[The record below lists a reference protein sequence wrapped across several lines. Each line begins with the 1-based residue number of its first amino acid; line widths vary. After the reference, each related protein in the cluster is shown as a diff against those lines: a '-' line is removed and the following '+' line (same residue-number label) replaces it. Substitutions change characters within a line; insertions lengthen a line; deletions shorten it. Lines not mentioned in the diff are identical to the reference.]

1 MEDVAHS
8 SRRKACDYC
17 VSRKIKCDGRKPTC
31 SNCTLYGVACKI
43 TTARR
48 RAILRSP
55 APTPTAA
62 PPPLQYETCMFTC
75 DSSLIHPR
83 PDRMQALEERLA
95 GIEALLSV
103 LTGTKSSTS
112 ASLPTARYPD
122 VSLDDIDISA
132 DCPAST
138 MTSASPALFEPAQW
152 PMPLAMH
159 NHLEL
164 PPLAEILPVVD
175 NYFKKYNRLMPL
187 FDENTFMR
195 MLLDWHS
202 SPNNRSTVSWAA
214 VNIVMAITYRVLEG
228 RFMDDPP
235 LAQCVR
241 NIRSVMTELMTP
253 GQNLMGVQVLLAM
266 AIFYQGSAD
275 FQLAI
280 VLMGSVVRLAQSLR
294 LHSRVALQGVSKAEA
309 LLRCRVFWI
318 AYIYDREL
326 ALRCKSPYY
335 QLDSETDLDLPPA
348 DPEDGLGVITSDTDS
363 VQLNFLRVR
372 IQLAFIQGKTNDLL
386 YSQKGWKLT
395 HEQRSNNIVRIEERM
410 AEWLKTI
417 PPELQT
423 ADGIKQRLSPMSTLL
438 MLNMF
443 YRHFECLIQL
453 HSIFSFDDVWIDRV
467 NSYLSPAVIE
477 VKDDEPDGELVRAGL
492 APLPDGW
499 TGCVKDA
506 RLCLELI
513 TMGRQS
519 EFTLW
524 LHTCGSYSCLVL
536 LIVNMIEFPSHDNVS
551 TDRRVSDACLALFD
565 AMCQTLPKDPFATLL
580 GVVREL
586 DRRARGQVNR
596 VTRTK
601 EGVSLSEEMSPSL
614 AWTILDDMEL

>member
-31 SNCTLYGVACKI
+31 SNCTLYGVTCRI

-48 RAILRSP
+48 RAVVRST
-55 APTPTAA
+55 APTPSATS
-62 PPPLQYETCMFTC
+62 T
-75 DSSLIHPR
+75 PR

-95 GIEALLSV
+95 GIEVLLSM
-103 LTGTKSSTS
+103 LTGTKSPTS
-112 ASLPTARYPD
+112 ASVPATRYPD

-132 DCPAST
+132 PTDGLPT
-138 MTSASPALFEPAQW
+138 DASPTLFEPDQW
-152 PMPLAMH
+152 PMPLTAVH
-159 NHLEL
+159 NNLEL
-164 PPLAEILPVVD
+164 PSLSDILPVVD
-175 NYFKKYNRLMPL
+175 NYFKKFNRLMPL
-187 FDENTFMR
+187 FDETTFMR

-202 SPNNRSTVSWAA
+202 SPNKRSMVPWAA
-214 VNIVMAITYRVLEG
+214 VNIVMAINYRVLEG
-228 RFMDDPP
+228 RYMDDPP

-241 NIRSVMTELMTP
+241 NIRSVMTELMAP
-253 GQNLMGVQVLLAM
+253 GQDLMGVQVLLAM

-294 LHSRVALQGVSKAEA
+294 LHSRLASQGVSKAEA

-335 QLDSETDLDLPPA
+335 QLDTETDLDLPPL

-363 VQLNFLRVR
+363 VQLNFLRARV
-372 IQLAFIQGKTNDLL
+372 QLAFIQGKTNDLI
-386 YSQKGWKLT
+386 YSQKGRKLT
-395 HEQRSNNIVRIEERM
+395 HEQRSNNIIRIEERM
-410 AEWLKTI
+410 TAWLKSI
-417 PPELQT
+417 PKELQT
-423 ADGIKQRLSPMSTLL
+423 AEGIKQRLSPMPMLL

-477 VKDDEPDGELVRAGL
+477 VKDDEPDGELVRASL
-492 APLPDGW
+492 APLPPGW
-499 TGCVKDA
+499 TGCVGGA

-519 EFTLW
+519 DFTLW

-536 LIVNMIEFPSHDNVS
+536 MIVNMIEFPAHDHVS
-551 TDRRVSDACLALFD
+551 TDRRISDACLAMFD
-565 AMCQTLPKDPFATLL
+565 LMCQQLPKDPFAKLL

-596 VTRTK
+596 LMRTK
-601 EGVSLSEEMSPSL
+601 EGASLSDEMSPSL
-614 AWTILDDMEL
+614 AWTILEDMEL

>member
-1 MEDVAHS
+1 
-8 SRRKACDYC
+8 
-17 VSRKIKCDGRKPTC
+17 
-31 SNCTLYGVACKI
+31 
-43 TTARR
+43 
-48 RAILRSP
+48 
-55 APTPTAA
+55 
-62 PPPLQYETCMFTC
+62 
-75 DSSLIHPR
+75 
-83 PDRMQALEERLA
+83 MQALEERLA

-112 ASLPTARYPD
+112 ASVPAARYPD
-122 VSLDDIDISA
+122 VSLDDIDISTPA
-132 DCPAST
+132 DGLAT
-138 MTSASPALFEPAQW
+138 DASPTLFEPDQW
-152 PMPLAMH
+152 PMPLTTH
-159 NHLEL
+159 HHLEL
-164 PPLAEILPVVD
+164 PPLSEILPVVD

-187 FDENTFMR
+187 FDEPTFMR

-202 SPNNRSTVSWAA
+202 SPNKRSMVPWAA
-214 VNIVMAITYRVLEG
+214 VNIVMAINYRVLEG
-228 RFMDDPP
+228 RYMDDPP

-253 GQNLMGVQVLLAM
+253 GQDLMGVQVLLAM

-294 LHSRVALQGVSKAEA
+294 LHSRLASQRVPKAEA
-309 LLRCRVFWI
+309 LLRSRVFWI

-348 DPEDGLGVITSDTDS
+348 DPEDGLGVISSDTDS
-363 VQLNFLRVR
+363 VQLNFLRARV
-372 IQLAFIQGKTNDLL
+372 QLAFIQGKTNDLL
-386 YSQKGWKLT
+386 YSQKGRKLT
-395 HEQRSNNIVRIEERM
+395 HEQRSNNITRIEERM
-410 AEWLKTI
+410 TEWLKTI

-423 ADGIKQRLSPMSTLL
+423 AEGIKQRLSQMSTLL

-467 NSYLSPAVIE
+467 NTYLSPAVIE
-477 VKDDEPDGELVRAGL
+477 VKNDEPDGELVRAGL
-492 APLPDGW
+492 APLPPGW
-499 TGCVKDA
+499 TGCVSGA

-513 TMGRQS
+513 AMGRQS

-536 LIVNMIEFPSHDNVS
+536 LIVNMIEFPAHDHVS
-551 TDRRVSDACLALFD
+551 TDRRISDACLTLFD
-565 AMCQTLPKDPFATLL
+565 AMCQKLPKDPFAKLL

-596 VTRTK
+596 LTRTK
-601 EGVSLSEEMSPSL
+601 EGISLSEEMSPSL
-614 AWTILDDMEL
+614 AWTILEDMEL

>member
-1 MEDVAHS
+1 MDDVAQS

-48 RAILRSP
+48 RAVLRSTTTIP
-55 APTPTAA
+55 SAVQ
-62 PPPLQYETCMFTC
+62 PPQ
-75 DSSLIHPR
+75 

-112 ASLPTARYPD
+112 ASVPAARYPD
-122 VSLDDIDISA
+122 VSLDDIDISTPA
-132 DCPAST
+132 DGLAT
-138 MTSASPALFEPAQW
+138 DASPTLFEPDQW
-152 PMPLAMH
+152 PMPLTMH

-164 PPLAEILPVVD
+164 PPLSEILPVVD

-187 FDENTFMR
+187 FDEPTFMR

-202 SPNNRSTVSWAA
+202 SPNKRSMVPWAA
-214 VNIVMAITYRVLEG
+214 VNIVMAINYRVLEG
-228 RFMDDPP
+228 RYMDDPP

-253 GQNLMGVQVLLAM
+253 GQDLMGVQVLLAM

-294 LHSRVALQGVSKAEA
+294 LHSRLASQRVPKAEA
-309 LLRCRVFWI
+309 LLRSRVFWI

-348 DPEDGLGVITSDTDS
+348 DPEDGLGVISSDTDS
-363 VQLNFLRVR
+363 VQLNFLRARV
-372 IQLAFIQGKTNDLL
+372 QLAFIQGKTNDLL
-386 YSQKGWKLT
+386 YSQKGRKLT
-395 HEQRSNNIVRIEERM
+395 HEQRSNNITRIEERM
-410 AEWLKTI
+410 TEWLKTI

-423 ADGIKQRLSPMSTLL
+423 AEGIKQRLSQMSTLL

-467 NSYLSPAVIE
+467 NTYLSPAVIE
-477 VKDDEPDGELVRAGL
+477 VKNDEPDGELVRAGL
-492 APLPDGW
+492 APLPPGW
-499 TGCVKDA
+499 TGCVSGA

-513 TMGRQS
+513 AMGRQS

-536 LIVNMIEFPSHDNVS
+536 LIVNMIEFPAHDHVS
-551 TDRRVSDACLALFD
+551 TDRRISDACLTLFD
-565 AMCQTLPKDPFATLL
+565 AMCQKLPKDPFAKLL

-596 VTRTK
+596 LTRTK
-601 EGVSLSEEMSPSL
+601 EGISLSEEMSPSL
-614 AWTILDDMEL
+614 AWTILEDMEL